1 MNNLRKSEDFELRTP
16 GKASKEIRLIYGHD
30 IKNMTI
36 RLLEDYR
43 IEEKIPSKDS
53 KIGLKPNLVVAVRP
67 ETGAT
72 THTEIIEGI
81 IEYLQK
87 HGFTNIS
94 IIEGAWVGDS
104 TKRGFRVNGY
114 ERFTE
119 RYGVPL
125 YDTKEDQYVKKTA
138 EGITMEI
145 SKRILD
151 LDYMINLP
159 VLKGHCQT
167 SMTCALKNMKGCLSD
182 RSKRLFHSLGLMRP
196 IAALNEIVR
205 PDLTLADSIS
215 GDLDFEEGGN
225 PVDTG
230 RLLLAE
236 DPVLLDA
243 YGAHLLGF
251 SLDDVEYIPL
261 AEEYGVGS
269 ADIVEAEVIE
279 LNKPE
284 KSSNAIPTRFSKRI
298 SAYTAPDSA
307 CSCCYANL
315 IHALKR
321 MEENGTIHKLRG
333 KKVAIGQGYKGK
345 EVEIGVGACCAKA
358 KHKVVKCPPMA
369 SEMMEMLE
377 NL

>member
-1 MNNLRKSEDFELRTP
+1 MRTP
-16 GKASKEIRLIYGHD
+16 EKASKEIRLIYGHD

-36 RLLEDYR
+36 KLLEDYR
-43 IEEKIPSKDS
+43 IEEKIPSKDA

-87 HGFTNIS
+87 HGFSNIS

-251 SLDDVEYIPL
+251 SLDDVE
-261 AEEYGVGS
+261 
-269 ADIVEAEVIE
+269 
-279 LNKPE
+279 
-284 KSSNAIPTRFSKRI
+284 
-298 SAYTAPDSA
+298 
-307 CSCCYANL
+307 
-315 IHALKR
+315 
-321 MEENGTIHKLRG
+321 
-333 KKVAIGQGYKGK
+333 
-345 EVEIGVGACCAKA
+345 
-358 KHKVVKCPPMA
+358 
-369 SEMMEMLE
+369 
-377 NL
+377 